1 MIDTRA
7 LLEELLKQLN
17 YTESP
22 GLKTNNL
29 WPNGREI
36 PHVKNAYYIQGVPVA
51 YFSRIDTYDA
61 PLKVEEVWKLYCS
74 VWSESKVPLLYV
86 ISPQEIRI
94 YNGYAELP
102 EDPKDFELEL
112 SDHEDND
119 RLLRH
124 LRKLEDIETARQ
136 EIVRHLKRYRRLDL
150 ETGAFWETHDGQK
163 IKRESRAD
171 QRLLRSMDQVRRR
184 LLATLP
190 KEYKRSKD
198 IAYALL
204 GRSIFIRY
212 LEDRGILTQEWV
224 IDITNGQADSYRSAL
239 SDKYI
244 TYHLFEYLSQRFNGD
259 IFPLDK
265 NGIEAGIVENV
276 HLELIS
282 QFLQGYDFEAK
293 QFYLWPYDFNYIP
306 IELISGIY
314 DTFLYSD
321 NKEDNKKDNEE
332 DEDHGEKK
340 QQDIGAYYTPL
351 SLVDFI
357 VEETLPLETTQ
368 LNYNT
373 RILDPACGSGVFLVR
388 AYQRLIEYWMR
399 QHNYQRP
406 RTEELKAILELNI
419 FGIDIEPNAIQIA
432 AFSLHLAM
440 MDYLTNEEVLKED
453 FRFSKLVGVNLI
465 TGDFLLEDWEKQ
477 FTDKKFDRIIGNLP
491 WGENTLKDEAEN
503 RAKELNYEIGRGQ
516 IAQAFLQHVHH
527 FTSENNEIAVL
538 APAKCTILLSLSTH
552 KRFYERFFSD
562 YDIRAVV
569 NFSVLRH
576 ELFINSVSPTV
587 AIFYRSQ
594 PRSRKKIAYGTP
606 KPSPLSSHLGAIILD
621 AMEVKYLDRDEILEY
636 PYLWKIAS
644 WGIARDFA
652 LIKRLKFLFPPL
664 KNLEELDN
672 YQWIMSEGFIS
683 GKKGKKQDNSW
694 LNGKPFIEARKFREY
709 YVEPDTE
716 VKEKRFER
724 PRTLDSYCAP
734 LVIIRR
740 SKCKAAFF
748 DAGLVFVAYRDTL
761 SGVTGHR
768 GQEYLL
774 KWLVAY
780 INSPLA
786 RYYHFLTSSRWGV
799 ERDPM
804 LHDEFKNM
812 PFLIPDK
819 DNPTLQKVLQYVDD
833 IISLYRQHDASP
845 IKEINKLVEN
855 YESRIADLIFDL
867 YELTEAERQQV
878 RDVLHYEV
886 EFFNWSTRRDRER
899 RTVDAVKPL
908 DTEQQIL
915 VAYAETFIDTAK
927 MLLGDR
933 NQTLNATV
941 YQDST
946 PLSAVEFKLSALVD
960 SEPVRIKKQSKE
972 VEDILQDLDHR
983 LLEQHTSTLYS
994 RRQVRIFDGP
1004 YLYMI
1009 RPSEQR
1015 FWTRSQALA
1024 DADNFI
1030 MELLIRSKRVAMGVP
1045 F

>member
-22 GLKTNNL
+22 GLKTNHL

-102 EDPKDFELEL
+102 KDPKDFELEL
-112 SDHEDND
+112 SDHEDNE

-136 EIVRHLKRYRRLDL
+136 EIVQHLKRYRRLDL

-190 KEYKRSKD
+190 KDYKRSKD

-224 IDITNGQADSYRSAL
+224 INITNGQADSYLSAL
-239 SDKYI
+239 SNKYT

-265 NGIEAGIVENV
+265 DGIEARIVDNV

-314 DTFLYSD
+314 DTFLYSAD
-321 NKEDNKKDNEE
+321 KEDNKRDNEE

-351 SLVDFI
+351 SLVEFI
-357 VEETLPLETTQ
+357 IEETLPLETTQ

-399 QHNYQRP
+399 QHNYERP
-406 RTEELKAILELNI
+406 GTEELKAILELNI
-419 FGIDIEPNAIQIA
+419 FGIDIEPNAVQIA

-440 MDYLTNEEVLKED
+440 MDYLTNDEILKED

-465 TGDFLLEDWEKQ
+465 TGDFLLENVENQ
-477 FTDKKFDRIIGNLP
+477 FADRKFDRIIGNPP

-516 IAQAFLQHVHH
+516 IAQAFLQHANR
-527 FTSENNEIAVL
+527 FCSENCEIALL

-552 KRFYERFFSD
+552 KRFYERFFSE
-562 YDIRAVV
+562 YDVRAVV

-587 AIFYRSQ
+587 AIFYRPQ
-594 PRSRKKIAYGTP
+594 PPRKKIVYGTP
-606 KPSPLSSHLGAIILD
+606 KLSPLSSCLGVIILD
-621 AMEVKYLDRDEILEY
+621 ATEVKYLDHDEILEY
-636 PYLWKIAS
+636 PFLWKVAS

-664 KNLEELDN
+664 RDLEKLN
-672 YQWIMSEGFIS
+672 SLQWKMSRGFFI
-683 GKKGKKQDNSW
+683 GKKGEKQEAPW
-694 LNGKPFIEARKFREY
+694 LEGKPLIDANKLREY
-709 YVEPDTE
+709 YVEPNTQ
-716 VKEKRFER
+716 VKEKHFER
-724 PRTLDSYCAP
+724 PRTTDVYRAP

-748 DAGLVFVAYRDTL
+748 DADLGFVAYRDTL
-761 SGVTGHR
+761 SGVVGHQ

-799 ERDPM
+799 ERDAM
-804 LHDEFKNM
+804 LHDEFKDM

-819 DNPTLQKVLQYVDD
+819 DNPDLQKILQYVDE
-833 IISLYRQHDASP
+833 IIALYRQHGSSLSKDVKKS
-845 IKEINKLVEN
+845 VED
-855 YESRIADLIFDL
+855 YESRIAELVFDL
-867 YELTEAERQQV
+867 YELTETERQQV

-886 EFFNWSTRRDRER
+886 EFFNWSTRRDREW

-908 DTEQQIL
+908 DAEQQIL
-915 VAYAETFIDTAK
+915 VAYAEIFIDTAK

-960 SEPVRIKKQSKE
+960 SKPVRIKKQSKE

-1030 MELLIRSKRVAMGVP
+1030 MELLIRSKRAAMGVS